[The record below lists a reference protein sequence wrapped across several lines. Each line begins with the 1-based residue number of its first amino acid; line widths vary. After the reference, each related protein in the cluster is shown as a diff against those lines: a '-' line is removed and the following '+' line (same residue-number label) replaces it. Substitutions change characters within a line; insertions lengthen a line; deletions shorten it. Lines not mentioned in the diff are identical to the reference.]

1 MSTSAA
7 VVTLLVANA
16 RAMLSGSSTMAEPT
30 AIAVVA
36 PCRVRSLW
44 RWWMRSAAS
53 TVVPPVMTV
62 APIPAH
68 VVRIT

>member
-1 MSTSAA
+1 MRTSAA
-7 VVTLLVANA
+7 TVTPLVAKA
-16 RAMLSGSSTMAEPT
+16 TATLSGSSTTADPR

-36 PCRVRSLW
+36 PCMVRSPW